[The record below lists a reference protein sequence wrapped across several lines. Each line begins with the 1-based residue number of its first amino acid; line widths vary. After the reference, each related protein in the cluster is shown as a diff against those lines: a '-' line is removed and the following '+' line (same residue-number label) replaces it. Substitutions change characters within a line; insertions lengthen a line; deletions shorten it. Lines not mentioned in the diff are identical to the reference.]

1 MVSDSE
7 VNPASTEDKNSLRK
21 RVLEQRDDMPPET
34 RNTFGQEIIR
44 NVISLE
50 TYGES
55 KVVLA
60 YVGFG
65 SELRTDEFLRR
76 TLDIGKRLL
85 LPRVNRKTKSLDLY
99 KVKDLARDLTSGTWG
114 IKEPDPSRCGQA
126 DIRDVDF
133 VLVPGVAFDSR
144 CGRLGYGAGFYDG
157 LLANRRISQT
167 RLVAG
172 AFEVQMVE
180 RVPMLAHDVYLDL
193 VLTEKRHY
201 PA

>member
-1 MVSDSE
+1 
-7 VNPASTEDKNSLRK
+7 
-21 RVLEQRDDMPPET
+21 
-34 RNTFGQEIIR
+34 
-44 NVISLE
+44 
-50 TYGES
+50 
-55 KVVLA
+55 
-60 YVGFG
+60 
-65 SELRTDEFLRR
+65 
-76 TLDIGKRLL
+76 
-85 LPRVNRKTKSLDLY
+85 
-99 KVKDLARDLTSGTWG
+99 
-114 IKEPDPSRCGQA
+114 
-126 DIRDVDF
+126 VDF